1 MKLTK
6 IKDYLNEKFTELINK
21 NFIENFNPNQI
32 VSKKKLCCT
41 TSVVINLTNQKLEQL
56 NINP

>member
-32 VSKKKLCCT
+32 VSKK
-41 TSVVINLTNQKLEQL
+41 SFVVL
-56 NINP
+56 